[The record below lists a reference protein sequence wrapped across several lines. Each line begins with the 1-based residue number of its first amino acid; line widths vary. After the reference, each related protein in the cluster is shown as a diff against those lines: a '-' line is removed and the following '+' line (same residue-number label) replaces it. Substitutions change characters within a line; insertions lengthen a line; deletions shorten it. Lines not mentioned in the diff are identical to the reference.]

1 MRENIEIQN
10 NIQEHRRQ
18 EARERTL
25 GHIEKDAEVLINK
38 EVEVCLSQDMVDN
51 LKRVFTNSKEEGKE
65 DLDTVPMDSFFM
77 NIVED
82 DWFDDDRLETIIRET
97 VDGEQES
104 LDFLMSRFAEKYT
117 NEPLYPITFLEFITA
132 FCRRGV
138 LREGEE
144 LIFTGTGLI
153 KAKEPVAN
161 PEDPEVMYENLSKDF
176 KNMIINKQNRVPK
189 GGKGKF
195 NITVPEPFDFLKPD
209 RLHKS
214 PSIRQQRLAADDRA
228 RQMENEMH
236 MSSCYRANKLPKST
250 MESRYQNLQEKDY
263 LRRRRN
269 KEESMA
275 KTK

>member
-1 MRENIEIQN
+1 
-10 NIQEHRRQ
+10 
-18 EARERTL
+18 
-25 GHIEKDAEVLINK
+25 
-38 EVEVCLSQDMVDN
+38 
-51 LKRVFTNSKEEGKE
+51 
-65 DLDTVPMDSFFM
+65 
-77 NIVED
+77 
-82 DWFDDDRLETIIRET
+82 
-97 VDGEQES
+97 
-104 LDFLMSRFAEKYT
+104 
-117 NEPLYPITFLEFITA
+117 
-132 FCRRGV
+132 
-138 LREGEE
+138 
-144 LIFTGTGLI
+144 
-153 KAKEPVAN
+153 
-161 PEDPEVMYENLSKDF
+161 MYENLSKDF
-176 KNMIINKQNRVPK
+176 KSMIINKQNRVPK

-214 PSIRQQRLAADDRA
+214 PSIRQQKLAADDRA